1 MPQPNRRPGAA
12 RPRWRLSSS
21 SWLIVPAGIAA
32 GVLLFAIVWLQ
43 REAVDTEAPAM
54 LPPVEVDARAEPA
67 ALPAPQLPAE
77 LEPGDG
83 EPAAGG
89 VFSLPDAPPEPPP
102 PAGATLPE
110 RPVAA
115 DPATPGTFEAA
126 ADSGPVPV
134 HSPPPVYP
142 GRSLRRGE
150 SGEVVVQVLVDRD
163 GRPRQVE
170 VARSSSHRAL
180 DQAAV
185 RAVRGWRFQPAMRQ
199 GQPVAQV
206 VQIPVAFSP

>member
-1 MPQPNRRPGAA
+1 MPHPNRRPGAA
-12 RPRWRLSSS
+12 RPRWRLSPA
-21 SWLIVPAGIAA
+21 SWWIVPAGIAA
-32 GVLLFAIVWLQ
+32 GVLLFVIVWLQ
-43 REAVDTEAPAM
+43 REAAETEAPAM

-102 PAGATLPE
+102 PEAPLPE
-110 RPVAA
+110 RLVAA
-115 DPATPGTFEAA
+115 DPAAPAPFEAA

-134 HSPPPVYP
+134 HSPRPVYP

-150 SGEVVVQVLVDRD
+150 SGEVVVQVLVDRN

-206 VQIPVAFSP
+206 VQIPVAFNP